1 MTPHLRAAA
10 RPAVAAT
17 IAGRLLRHAARDL
30 PETRGPGRD
39 TPRYTVDW
47 AGPVGADLPDER
59 AVQAACGLME
69 VHGRATG
76 GPLPLAVDYA
86 SVVAGVLA
94 AQGATALR
102 VARARGLDLREV
114 RTSVAQGALLAVGQ
128 YLAAETARDNSGPPE
143 TARDNSGP
151 PEPDAPAPSTAG
163 PDALPTGG
171 LATLETSDDARVEV
185 ETLDPLAWREFWV
198 RLGVV
203 PALAGRGWLP
213 FQQRFATAVC
223 PLPDELRRAARR
235 RTLAELRAAAH
246 HTGVS
251 LLTVGSDPAP
261 AVRPAAWCLTPVP
274 APFPGARA
282 HPDTA
287 VPGPRPAV
295 PLSGAVLPLTGLRVV
310 ESTRRVQGPLAGHV
324 LRMLGAE
331 VVRIEPPGGDPMR
344 WLPPLAGDCSAR
356 FSALNAGKP
365 VIEADLTAARG
376 RDTVR
381 ALAAEADVFLHNWAP
396 GKASRLGLDATDL
409 LPGHPALVYAWAS
422 GFGDAFG
429 DRPPPLGTDY
439 LAQVHSGLAA
449 AARPADQPPAPS
461 LMTLTDV
468 LGGLVCAQGV
478 LAALA
483 AREATGRGSR
493 VDSSLVSAAALVPRP
508 AHRPRWTALDRPLR
522 TADGHLY
529 LGPEARACPEAVLRL
544 LDGVGPTAAE
554 DHTARFARRT
564 TEQWTARLAEAG
576 LTATPVLT
584 DLKAPARDPAF
595 RAAVAPPDP
604 STGHARPY
612 APWEFA

>member
-1 MTPHLRAAA
+1 VTPRLRAAA

-17 IAGRLLRHAARDL
+17 IADRLLRHAAPGP
-30 PETRGPGRD
+30 PEKTGPGRD
-39 TPRYTVDW
+39 TVRYTVDW

-59 AVQAACGLME
+59 AVQAACGLMH

-128 YLAAETARDNSGPPE
+128 YLAAA

-151 PEPDAPAPSTAG
+151 PEPDSPHAPTAG
-163 PDALPTGG
+163 PDALPTAG

-185 ETLDPLAWREFWV
+185 ETLDPLAWREFWA
-198 RLGVV
+198 RLGVA

-223 PLPDELRRAARR
+223 PLPGELRQAAGR

-251 LLTVGSDPAP
+251 LLAVGSDPAP
-261 AVRPAAWCLTPVP
+261 TVRPAPWCLTPGP
-274 APFPGARA
+274 APVPTARA
-282 HPDTA
+282 HPDTG
-287 VPGPRPAV
+287 VPGPRPAAPV
-295 PLSGAVLPLTGLRVV
+295 SGAVLPLTGLRVV
-310 ESTRRVQGPLAGHV
+310 ESTRRVQGPLAGHA

-344 WLPPLAGDCSAR
+344 GLPPLAGHCSAR

-365 VIEADLTAARG
+365 VVEADLTTTQG

-396 GKASRLGLDATDL
+396 GKAARLGLDAPDL
-409 LPGHPALVYAWAS
+409 LPGRPALVHAWAS

-429 DRPPPLGTDY
+429 DRPPLGTDY

-449 AARPADQPPAPS
+449 AVRPADQPPAPS

-483 AREATGRGSR
+483 ARETSGHGGR

-508 AHRPRWTALDRPLR
+508 AHRARWTALDRPLR
-522 TADGHLY
+522 TADGHLC
-529 LGPEARACPEAVLRL
+529 LGPAARARPEAVLRL
-544 LDGVGPTAAE
+544 LDGAGPTATE
-554 DHTARFARRT
+554 DLAARFARRT
-564 TEQWTARLAEAG
+564 TEDWTARLAEAG

-584 DLKAPARDPAF
+584 DLTALARDPAF

-604 STGHARPY
+604 VTGHARPY

>member
-1 MTPHLRAAA
+1 MTPRLRAAA

-17 IAGRLLRHAARDL
+17 IAGRLLRHAAQGP
-30 PETRGPGRD
+30 PEKTGADRD
-39 TPRYTVDW
+39 TVRHTVDW
-47 AGPVGADLPDER
+47 VGPVGADLPDER
-59 AVQAACGLME
+59 AVQAACGLMH

-128 YLAAETARDNSGPPE
+128 YLAAATARDNPG
-143 TARDNSGP
+143 A
-151 PEPDAPAPSTAG
+151 PEPEVPHAPAAG
-163 PDALPTGG
+163 SDVPQAGG

-185 ETLDPLAWREFWV
+185 ETLDPLAWREFWA
-198 RLGVV
+198 RLGVA
-203 PALAGRGWLP
+203 PALAGRGWPP

-223 PLPDELRRAARR
+223 PLPDELRQAARR

-251 LLTVGSDPAP
+251 LLAVGSDPAP
-261 AVRPAAWCLTPVP
+261 ALRPAPWRLSPGP
-274 APFPGARA
+274 APVHKARA
-282 HPDTA
+282 HPDTG
-287 VPGPRPAV
+287 VPAPRPAV
-295 PLSGAVLPLTGLRVV
+295 PVPGAVVPLTGLRMV

-365 VIEADLTAARG
+365 VVEADLTTTQG

-396 GKASRLGLDATDL
+396 GKAGGLGLDASDL

-429 DRPPPLGTDY
+429 DRPPLGTDY

-449 AARPADQPPAPS
+449 AVRPADQPPAPS

-483 AREATGRGSR
+483 ARETTGRGGH

-508 AHRPRWTALDRPLR
+508 AHRVRWTALDRPLR
-522 TADGHLY
+522 TADGHLC
-529 LGPEARACPEAVLRL
+529 LGPDARARPEAVLRL
-544 LDGVGPTAAE
+544 LDRAGPTAPA
-554 DHTARFARRT
+554 DLAARFTRRT
-564 TEQWTARLAEAG
+564 TEEWTARLADAG
-576 LTATPVLT
+576 LTGTPVLT
-584 DLKAPARDPAF
+584 DLTALARDPAF

-604 STGHARPY
+604 VTGHARPY

>member
-1 MTPHLRAAA
+1 MTPRLRAAA

-17 IAGRLLRHAARDL
+17 IADRLLRHTVPGPRD
-30 PETRGPGRD
+30 TTGPGRE
-39 TPRYTVDW
+39 TVRYTVDW
-47 AGPVGADLPDER
+47 AGPVDADLPDER
-59 AVQAACGLME
+59 AVQAACGLMH

-86 SVVAGVLA
+86 SVVAGLLA
-94 AQGATALR
+94 AQGVTALR
-102 VARARGLDLREV
+102 IARARGLDLREV

-128 YLAAETARDNSGPPE
+128 YLAAETARADSG
-143 TARDNSGP
+143 A
-151 PEPDAPAPSTAG
+151 PEPDVPAAPSDVPQA
-163 PDALPTGG
+163 DG

-185 ETLDPLAWREFWV
+185 ETLDPLAWREFWDL
-198 RLGVV
+198 LGVA
-203 PALAGRGWLP
+203 PAPAGRGWLP

-223 PLPDELRRAARR
+223 PLPDELRQAARR
-235 RTLAELRAAAH
+235 RTLAQLRAAAH

-261 AVRPAAWCLTPVP
+261 AVRPAPWCLTPGP
-274 APFPGARA
+274 APFPKVRA
-282 HPDTA
+282 HPETA

-295 PLSGAVLPLTGLRVV
+295 PVSGAVLPLTGLRVV

-356 FSALNAGKP
+356 FSALNADKP
-365 VIEADLTAARG
+365 VVEADLTTAPG

-396 GKASRLGLDATDL
+396 GKAARLGLDASNL

-429 DRPPPLGTDY
+429 DRPPLGTDY

-449 AARPADQPPAPS
+449 AVRPADQPPAPS

-508 AHRPRWTALDRPLR
+508 AHRPRWTARDRPLR

-544 LDGVGPTAAE
+544 LDGAGPMAAE
-554 DHTARFARRT
+554 DLAARFARRT
-564 TEQWTARLAEAG
+564 TEEWTARLAEAG

-584 DLKAPARDPAF
+584 HLTALARDPAF

-604 STGHARPY
+604 FTGQARPY

>member
-1 MTPHLRAAA
+1 MTPRLRATA
-10 RPAVAAT
+10 RTAVAAT
-17 IAGRLLRHAARDL
+17 IAGRLLRRAVPDL
-30 PETRGPGRD
+30 PETSGPGREAV
-39 TPRYTVDW
+39 RYTVDW
-47 AGPVGADLPDER
+47 AGPVDADLPDER
-59 AVQAACGLME
+59 AVQAACGLMQ

-76 GPLPLAVDYA
+76 APLPLAVDYA

-94 AQGATALR
+94 AQGATALHL
-102 VARARGLDLREV
+102 ARARGLHLREV

-128 YLAAETARDNSGPPE
+128 YLAAETVRDNSGSPE
-143 TARDNSGP
+143 VCLP
-151 PEPDAPAPSTAG
+151 HAPTAG
-163 PDALPTGG
+163 SDVPQAGG
-171 LATLETSDDARVEV
+171 LATLETCDDARVEV
-185 ETLDPLAWREFWV
+185 ETLDPLAWRDFWA
-198 RLGVV
+198 RLGVA

-223 PLPDELRRAARR
+223 SLPDELRQAARR
-235 RTLAELRAAAH
+235 RTMAELRAAAH
-246 HTGVS
+246 PPGVS
-251 LLTVGSDPAP
+251 LLAVGSAPAP
-261 AVRPAAWCLTPVP
+261 AVRPAPWSLTPGP
-274 APFPGARA
+274 APVPEART

-287 VPGPRPAV
+287 VPGPCPAV
-295 PLSGAVLPLTGLRVV
+295 PVLDAVLPLTGLRVV

-365 VIEADLTAARG
+365 VVEADLTTAQG
-376 RDTVR
+376 RDSVR

-396 GKASRLGLDATDL
+396 GKAARLGLEACEL

-429 DRPPPLGTDY
+429 DRPPLGTDY

-449 AARPADQPPAPS
+449 AVRPADQPPAPS

-483 AREATGRGSR
+483 ARETTGRGSR

-508 AHRPRWTALDRPLR
+508 AHRARWTALDRPVR
-522 TADGHLY
+522 TADGHLC
-529 LGPEARACPEAVLRL
+529 LGPEARACPRVVLRL
-544 LDGVGPTAAE
+544 LDRAGPTATE
-554 DHTARFARRT
+554 DLAARFVHRT
-564 TEQWTARLAEAG
+564 TEEWTARLAEAG

-584 DLKAPARDPAF
+584 DLTTLARDPAF

-604 STGHARPY
+604 VTGHARPY
-612 APWEFA
+612 VPWEFK

>member
-1 MTPHLRAAA
+1 MTPRLRAAA
-10 RPAVAAT
+10 RPAVAAAA
-17 IAGRLLRHAARDL
+17 IAGRLLRHALPDP
-30 PETRGPGRD
+30 PETTGPGRD
-39 TPRYTVDW
+39 TVQCIVDW

-59 AVQAACGLME
+59 AVQAACGLMH

-102 VARARGLDLREV
+102 VARARGVDLREV
-114 RTSVAQGALLAVGQ
+114 RTSVAQAALLTVGQ
-128 YLAAETARDNSGPPE
+128 YLAAATAHDSSG
-143 TARDNSGP
+143 S
-151 PEPDAPAPSTAG
+151 PEPDVPHAPVAPS
-163 PDALPTGG
+163 DAPRAGG
-171 LATLETSDDARVEV
+171 LATLETADDARVEV
-185 ETLDPLAWREFWV
+185 ETLDPLVWREFWA
-198 RLGVV
+198 RLGVA

-223 PLPDELRRAARR
+223 PLPDELRQAARR
-235 RTLAELRAAAH
+235 RTLADLRAAAH
-246 HTGVS
+246 QTGVS
-251 LLTVGSDPAP
+251 LLAVGSDPAP
-261 AVRPAAWCLTPVP
+261 AVRPDPWCLTPGP
-274 APFPGARA
+274 APVPGTRAR
-282 HPDTA
+282 PDTR
-287 VPGPRPAV
+287 VPGPRRAV
-295 PLSGAVLPLTGLRVV
+295 PVSGGVLPLTGLRVV
-310 ESTRRVQGPLAGHV
+310 ESTRRVQGPLAGHA

-344 WLPPLAGDCSAR
+344 WLHPMAGNCSAR

-365 VIEADLTAARG
+365 VVEADLTTAQG

-381 ALAAEADVFLHNWAP
+381 ALAAGADVFLHNWAP
-396 GKASRLGLDATDL
+396 GKAARLGLDAPDL
-409 LPGHPALVYAWAS
+409 LPGRPALVYAWAS

-429 DRPPPLGTDY
+429 DRPPLGTDY

-449 AARPADQPPAPS
+449 AVRPADQLPAPS

-483 AREATGRGSR
+483 ARETTGRGSR
-493 VDSSLVSAAALVPRP
+493 VDSSLVSAAAAVPRP
-508 AHRPRWTALDRPLR
+508 AHRVRWTALDRPLR
-522 TADGHLY
+522 TADGHLC
-529 LGPEARACPEAVLRL
+529 LGPDARARPAALLRVLDRA
-544 LDGVGPTAAE
+544 GPTATE
-554 DHTARFARRT
+554 DLAARFARRT
-564 TEQWTARLAEAG
+564 TEEWTARLAEAG

-584 DLKAPARDPAF
+584 DLTALVRDPAF

-604 STGHARPY
+604 VTGHARPY

>member
-1 MTPHLRAAA
+1 MTPRLRAAA

-17 IAGRLLRHAARDL
+17 IAGRLLRHAAPDL
-30 PETRGPGRD
+30 PETSGPGRV
-39 TPRYTVDW
+39 TLRYTVDW
-47 AGPVGADLPDER
+47 AGPVDVDLPDER
-59 AVQAACGLME
+59 AVQAACGLMQ

-128 YLAAETARDNSGPPE
+128 YLAAETARAHCG
-143 TARDNSGP
+143 A
-151 PEPDAPAPSTAG
+151 PEPDVPGVPSDVSQAE
-163 PDALPTGG
+163 G

-185 ETLDPLAWREFWV
+185 ETLDPLAWREFWA
-198 RLGVV
+198 RLGVA

-246 HTGVS
+246 HAGVS
-251 LLTVGSDPAP
+251 FLTVDSDPGA
-261 AVRPAAWCLTPVP
+261 AVRPAPWCLTPGP
-274 APFPGARA
+274 APVPGARA

-287 VPGPRPAV
+287 VPGPRPAAPV
-295 PLSGAVLPLTGLRVV
+295 SGPVLPLTGLRVV

-365 VIEADLTAARG
+365 VVEADLTAARG

-396 GKASRLGLDATDL
+396 GKAAGLGLDASDL

-429 DRPPPLGTDY
+429 DRPPLGTDY

-449 AARPADQPPAPS
+449 AVRPADQPPAPS

-483 AREATGRGSR
+483 ARETTGRGSR
-493 VDSSLVSAAALVPRP
+493 VDSSLVSASALVPRDV
-508 AHRPRWTALDRPLR
+508 HRARWTALDRPLR
-522 TADGHLY
+522 TADGHLC
-529 LGPEARACPEAVLRL
+529 LGPEARECPEALLRL
-544 LDGVGPTAAE
+544 LDGAGPTAAE
-554 DHTARFARRT
+554 DLAARFARRT
-564 TEQWTARLAEAG
+564 TEEWTARLAEAG
-576 LTATPVLT
+576 LTATPVVT
-584 DLKAPARDPAF
+584 DLMALARDPAY

-604 STGHARPY
+604 ATGHARPY

>member
-1 MTPHLRAAA
+1 MTPRLRAAA

-17 IAGRLLRHAARDL
+17 IADRLLRHTAPGPRD
-30 PETRGPGRD
+30 PTGPGRD
-39 TPRYTVDW
+39 TMRYTVDW
-47 AGPVGADLPDER
+47 AGPVNADLPDER
-59 AVQAACGLME
+59 AVQAACGLMQ

-86 SVVAGVLA
+86 SVVAGLLA
-94 AQGATALR
+94 AQGVTALR
-102 VARARGLDLREV
+102 IARARGLDLREV

-128 YLAAETARDNSGPPE
+128 YLAAETAGANSG
-143 TARDNSGP
+143 A
-151 PEPDAPAPSTAG
+151 PEPDVPVTPSDVPQA
-163 PDALPTGG
+163 DG

-185 ETLDPLAWREFWV
+185 ETLDPLAWREFWD
-198 RLGVV
+198 RLGVA
-203 PALAGRGWLP
+203 PAPAGRGWLP

-223 PLPDELRRAARR
+223 PLPDELRQAVRR

-261 AVRPAAWCLTPVP
+261 AVRPAPWCLTPGP
-274 APFPGARA
+274 APFPKARA
-282 HPDTA
+282 HLETG

-295 PLSGAVLPLTGLRVV
+295 PVSGAVLPLTGLRVV

-331 VVRIEPPGGDPMR
+331 VVRVEPPGGDPMR

-365 VIEADLTAARG
+365 VVEADLTTAPG
-376 RDTVR
+376 RDMVR
-381 ALAAEADVFLHNWAP
+381 ALAAAADVFLHNWAP
-396 GKASRLGLDATDL
+396 GKAARLGLDASDL

-429 DRPPPLGTDY
+429 DRPPLGTDY

-449 AARPADQPPAPS
+449 AVRPADQPPAPS

-508 AHRPRWTALDRPLR
+508 AHRARWTALDRPLR
-522 TADGHLY
+522 TADGHLC

-544 LDGVGPTAAE
+544 LDGAGAMAAE
-554 DHTARFARRT
+554 DLAARFTRRT
-564 TEQWTARLAEAG
+564 TEEWTARLAEAG

-584 DLKAPARDPAF
+584 DLTAPARDPAF

>member
-1 MTPHLRAAA
+1 MQPEM
-10 RPAVAAT
+10 
-17 IAGRLLRHAARDL
+17 RH
-30 PETRGPGRD
+30 
-39 TPRYTVDW
+39 TVDW
-47 AGPVGADLPDER
+47 AGPVDADLPDER
-59 AVQAACGLME
+59 AVQAACGLMQ

-128 YLAAETARDNSGPPE
+128 YLAAETARANSG
-143 TARDNSGP
+143 A
-151 PEPDAPAPSTAG
+151 PEPDMPVAPSDVPQA
-163 PDALPTGG
+163 DG
-171 LATLETSDDARVEV
+171 LATLETSDDARLEV
-185 ETLDPLAWREFWV
+185 ETLDPLAWREFWA
-198 RLGVV
+198 RLGVA

-223 PLPDELRRAARR
+223 PLPGELRQAARR

-251 LLTVGSDPAP
+251 LLTFGSDPAP
-261 AVRPAAWCLTPVP
+261 AVRPAPWCLAPGP
-274 APFPGARA
+274 APFPRARA
-282 HPDTA
+282 HRDNA

-295 PLSGAVLPLTGLRVV
+295 PVSGAVLPLTGLRVV

-365 VIEADLTAARG
+365 VVEADLTTGQG
-376 RDTVR
+376 RDTAR

-396 GKASRLGLDATDL
+396 GKAARLGLDASDL

-429 DRPPPLGTDY
+429 DRPPLGTDY

-449 AARPADQPPAPS
+449 AVRPADQPPAPS

-493 VDSSLVSAAALVPRP
+493 VDSFLVSAAALVPRP
-508 AHRPRWTALDRPLR
+508 ARRARWTALDRPLR
-522 TADGHLY
+522 TADGHLC
-529 LGPEARACPEAVLRL
+529 LGPEARAHPEAVLRL
-544 LDGVGPTAAE
+544 LDGAGPMATE
-554 DHTARFARRT
+554 DLAARFARRT
-564 TEQWTARLAEAG
+564 TEEWTARLAEAG
-576 LTATPVLT
+576 LTAAPVLT
-584 DLKAPARDPAF
+584 DLTALARDPAF

-604 STGHARPY
+604 VTGHARPY
-612 APWEFA
+612 TPWEFA